1 MIVKAAAMLSEGSEW
16 EERYVP
22 DYTACPRREMVLSR
36 PANSFPMEPA
46 IQCYTV
52 SHTVIREMVLH
63 HPANSFPMEPAIQ
76 CYTVILFQFIDV
88 FIWQKRPSDFIF
100 WQFLSV
106 NLESAVQIYS
116 VPPWPGNHT
125 PTGIPNTTFFILATI
140 LSTVQY

>member
-1 MIVKAAAMLSEGSEW
+1 MIVKAAAMISEGSKW

-36 PANSFPMEPA
+36 
-46 IQCYTV
+46 
-52 SHTVIREMVLH
+52 
-63 HPANSFPMEPAIQ
+63 PANSFPMEPAIQ

-140 LSTVQY
+140 IHCPILELHMI